1 MQVTGGVT
9 GAAVPT
15 LCGSLDDQHLI
26 YTPITNFPARLSIVT
41 DNSATT
47 TSNRSWRIK
56 VNHQQESI
64 IDIWSRCYNMNATV
78 PTWLLKDVFST
89 SLVSP
94 VMWAPSTGRPQ
105 TMPMMRAILIR
116 SLVSTTIFVWD
127 ERADTAEW
135 SGRLSH
141 LTQVLHP
148 WYVEVKIQSCCQ
160 VLVSFQCQRICCQQ
174 LLPLETLRTLTP
186 RVSMTMSPYLKDM
199 SHL

>member
-47 TSNRSWRIK
+47 SSNRSWRIK
-56 VNHQQESI
+56 VNHKLESI

-94 VMWAPSTGRPQ
+94 VMWAPSTGRPL
-105 TMPMMRAILIR
+105 TMPMTRAILIR

-141 LTQVLHP
+141 LTQVSHP
-148 WYVEVKIQSCCQ
+148 WYVEVKSNHVVRYWWVLSVRGFVVSSCCHW
-160 VLVSFQCQRICCQQ
+160 R
-174 LLPLETLRTLTP
+174 P
-186 RVSMTMSPYLKDM
+186 
-199 SHL
+199 